1 MQDSLPNQ
9 EFGISSSTLNLQEGS
24 VSPTWTVEFNYG
36 QEDDGSMD
44 IDMMWFVPLIVVSA
58 VYLAILG
65 IANRKKSSE

>member
-1 MQDSLPNQ
+1 MERNGENSSFTDQDELTEN
-9 EFGISSSTLNLQEGS
+9 STS

>member
-1 MQDSLPNQ
+1 M
-9 EFGISSSTLNLQEGS
+9 
-24 VSPTWTVEFNYG
+24 SPTWTVEFNYG

-65 IANRKKSSE
+65 IANCKKSSE

>member
-1 MQDSLPNQ
+1 M
-9 EFGISSSTLNLQEGS
+9 
-24 VSPTWTVEFNYG
+24 SPTWTVEFNYG
-36 QEDDGSMD
+36 QGDDGSMDID

>member
-1 MQDSLPNQ
+1 M
-9 EFGISSSTLNLQEGS
+9 
-24 VSPTWTVEFNYG
+24 SPGWVGFNYW

-44 IDMMWFVPLIVVSA
+44 IDMMWFVPLIVSA

>member
-1 MQDSLPNQ
+1 MKGCHSWVD
-9 EFGISSSTLNLQEGS
+9 
-24 VSPTWTVEFNYG
+24 FNYW